1 MTNKLS
7 KSPSDWREG
16 RRLRAWELY
25 QKGWK
30 QTRIAEA
37 FGVTRGAVSRWVK
50 QAKAGGEAAL
60 RRRIAAG
67 PACRLNLEQLK
78 HLPVLLSQGAEAY
91 GFCGQVWT
99 LTRVAEVIRR
109 EFEVVY
115 HPGHVRRILRAIGWT
130 RQKPVRRASQ
140 RDEAAIQRWR
150 SEDWPQGEK
159 KP

>member
-7 KSPSDWREG
+7 KSPGDWREG

-30 QTRIAEA
+30 QTQIAEA
-37 FGVTRGAVSRWVK
+37 F
-50 QAKAGGEAAL
+50 
-60 RRRIAAG
+60 
-67 PACRLNLEQLK
+67 
-78 HLPVLLSQGAEAY
+78 

-109 EFEVVY
+109 EFGVVY

-140 RDEAAIQRWR
+140 RHEAAIQRWR